1 MNNQSFRRAL
11 LPLAIALTLGP
22 AAVKAAAVV
31 QCPGDVNGDAIPDQC
46 LDGSPVNPNNGKC
59 PGGNNNTNPDY
70 DPAVKC
76 IHLTGGDGFVNMAD
90 GYLQYIFGFSDFTGT
105 PADEVLTAGILAAEF
120 PAPTIVQDQGDKYYL
135 TLTNVGMLMRPDL
148 FDPHTVHYHGMPD
161 ASPVFDGLPESGL
174 SIGMA
179 ASLTYFYNVVEPGTY
194 MYHCHAEATEHM
206 QMAMLGNLYVRPA
219 QNKTGYGGD
228 PLTVAQLGGNTDPA
242 APLGY
247 VYNDGDGS
255 TAYDVEYPIQIG
267 SFDKEFHDASLNVQ
281 PLPFAA
287 MKDDYPMLN
296 GRGYP
301 DTVSATPPTGDAQV
315 ENGDILSQPMNALIE
330 ATAGD
335 RVLLRVSNLNIT
347 RYNTL
352 ATTGLPMTVVGRD
365 ARLRRSTA
373 GENLYQDVTS
383 VTLGGGE
390 SADVII
396 DTANVD
402 PGTYFLYS
410 TNLEFL
416 SNNDEIADGMGGML
430 TEIRITAAP

>member
-1 MNNQSFRRAL
+1 MKRQFTRKVL
-11 LPLAIALTLGP
+11 LPLAAGLALAPALAS
-22 AAVKAAAVV
+22 AAVLV
-31 QCPGDVNGDAIPDQC
+31 QCPGDLDGDAIPDKCLEYANNDPTQC
-46 LDGSPVNPNNGKC
+46 KNSNSE
-59 PGGNNNTNPDY
+59 NPDY
-70 DPAVKC
+70 DPLVRC
-76 IHLTGGDGFVNMAD
+76 LHLVGGDGFVNMAD
-90 GYLQYIFGFSDFTGT
+90 GYLQYIFGFTDLTGT
-105 PADEVLTAGILAAEF
+105 PTDAVMNTGMLAANF
-120 PAPTIVQDQGDKYYL
+120 PAPTVVQDQGYKYYL
-135 TLTNVGMLMRPDL
+135 TLSNVGMMIRPDL
-148 FDPHTVHYHGMPD
+148 FDAHTVHYHGLPD

-179 ASLTYFYNVVEPGTY
+179 SSLTYFYNVVEPGTY

-206 QMAMLGNLYVRPA
+206 QMGMLGSLYVRPL
-219 QNKTGYGGD
+219 QNSTGYGED
-228 PLTVAQLGGNTDPA
+228 PATIAQLGGNPDTA
-242 APLGY
+242 APQGY

-267 SFDKEFHDASLNVQ
+267 SFDKEFHDASLLVQ

-301 DTVSATPPTGDAQV
+301 DTVSETPPEGPAQD
-315 ENGDILSQPMNALIE
+315 ENNGVLSQPVNALIT
-330 ATAGD
+330 ATSGQ
-335 RVLLRVSNLNIT
+335 RILLRVSNLNIT

-365 ARLRRSTA
+365 AKLLRSTS
-373 GENLYQDVTS
+373 GENLSHDVTS

-396 DTANVD
+396 DTTDAAA
-402 PGTYFLYS
+402 GTYFLYS
-410 TNLEFL
+410 SNLEFL

-430 TEIRITAAP
+430 TEIRITAPGA